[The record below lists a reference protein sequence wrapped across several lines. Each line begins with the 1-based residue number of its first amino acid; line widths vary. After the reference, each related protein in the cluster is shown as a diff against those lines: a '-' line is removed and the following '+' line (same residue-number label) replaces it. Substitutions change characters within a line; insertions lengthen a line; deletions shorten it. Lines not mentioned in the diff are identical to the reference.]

1 MTKDNQ
7 NELYV
12 YLQHIGTQAVK
23 RFADDNGIDLD
34 IEMYVKDKS
43 KIKWKSKS
51 HFIKLYKQE
60 LQRLMT
66 KKVIDIEM
74 LGFLTLL
81 SLYLDYEDNS
91 LIKDDRY
98 LNQKDILE
106 LTGWSKNKVSKF
118 IKAAIDNK
126 FIYEEKQEND
136 KRKSMYYL
144 NPNLF
149 FRGQKIDKE
158 TKQYYDNIN

>member
-1 MTKDNQ
+1 
-7 NELYV
+7 
-12 YLQHIGTQAVK
+12 
-23 RFADDNGIDLD
+23 
-34 IEMYVKDKS
+34 
-43 KIKWKSKS
+43 
-51 HFIKLYKQE
+51 
-60 LQRLMT
+60 MT